1 MGCRDVGFRFG
12 AGGQQGGADVVEAGV
27 ALKEPTRHL
36 RLTGQTAEI
45 DDGASMGQRC
55 GTDAGGIGC
64 TVGSGNGAIGFGR
77 WRGVRVQDGVNV
89 ESLGSTKSFHARV
102 RGRTGNRWCATASMR
117 ASSSLDA
124 VSGAFV

>member
-1 MGCRDVGFRFG
+1 MGGRNVRLGVG

-36 RLTGQTAEI
+36 RLTGQTAEV

-64 TVGSGNGAIGFGR
+64 TVGSGNGAVVIVRRTSAFGR
-77 WRGVRVQDGVNV
+77 TGVCAK
-89 ESLGSTKSFHARV
+89 SLGSNESFCDRV
-102 RGRTGNRWCATASMR
+102 GGRIGNR
-117 ASSSLDA
+117 
-124 VSGAFV
+124 